1 MASAVFRQL
10 HQELRMTSSLLK
22 AALLALG
29 LASTPALG
37 QSLVILDPARD
48 DKGPGTY
55 VYPADPVHVAG
66 AFDLIRFEM
75 TPGDDYV
82 DFAVT
87 VAADISNPWRLPH
100 GFSLQFPIVFIA
112 AAEVGHQEAVP
123 GMNVSF
129 DMLGWDKAILM
140 SPQEPSFV
148 RREIGRKAP
157 DLADSL
163 VVPSRIR
170 AEGRTITARVPRSAL
185 PDADPG
191 EWAVQVVMQ
200 RNDGYAASG
209 SLMMTAVN
217 ESEGQH
223 RFGGGR
229 DGDCDPH
236 VIDML
241 APEGQDQYAAL
252 KDHACGPD
260 GEPERMAVLP
270 MILPGS

>member
-1 MASAVFRQL
+1 MP
-10 HQELRMTSSLLK
+10 TSPLK

-29 LASTPALG
+29 LASSMPALG
-37 QSLVILDPARD
+37 QSLVILDPAGD

-55 VYPADPVHVAG
+55 VYPADPVHAPG
-66 AFDLIRFEM
+66 SFDLTRFEM
-75 TPGDDYV
+75 TPGDDHV

-87 VAADISNPWRLPH
+87 VAADISNPWRLAY

-112 AAEVGHQEAVP
+112 AAEVGHQEAIP

-129 DMLGWDKAILM
+129 DMLGWDKAVLM

-148 RREIGRKAP
+148 RREIGSKAP
-157 DLADSL
+157 GLADAL

-200 RNDGYAASG
+200 RNDGFAAGG

-217 ESEGQH
+217 EFQGQH

-229 DGDCDPH
+229 DDDCDPH
-236 VIDML
+236 VIDIL
-241 APEGQDQYAAL
+241 TPEGQDQYAAL
-252 KDHACGPD
+252 KDYACGPD
-260 GEPERMAVLP
+260 GAPGRLAVLP